1 MRGGDLGSVAAPR
14 GAFFD
19 RSELPAR
26 FQRKAIDM
34 AEIEAVDSGGA
45 ALVN

>member
-1 MRGGDLGSVAAPR
+1 MAGHDLGAVNPPR
-14 GAFFD
+14 GVFFD

-26 FQRKAIDM
+26 FRRRPIDM

>member
-1 MRGGDLGSVAAPR
+1 MAGHELGSVTPPR
-14 GAFFD
+14 GVFFD
-19 RSELPAR
+19 RNELPER
-26 FQRKAIDM
+26 FRRRPIDM